1 MGRELGKN
9 GTKSKVEI
17 HEYVNDQNDKLHVLG
32 GASWGRSP
40 PPPPPPPQ
48 GESPT
53 GYSRLDINPDDV
65 SS

>member
-9 GTKSKVEI
+9 GTKSKIEI
-17 HEYVNDQNDKLHVLG
+17 HESVNDQNDKLHVLG

-40 PPPPPPPQ
+40 PPPSPQ

-53 GYSRLDINPDDV
+53 GYSRLDMNPDDA